1 MNGRDDSSERLEI
14 GGSRQV
20 DAVTTRVFDL
30 LGKRWSGPL
39 IAVLL
44 AGPAHFTE
52 LHRAVPGISERMLSE
67 RLAHLAAAGLVLREV
82 REGPPLRVQ
91 YRLTQ
96 AGVAI
101 RPALEELRDWALAHL
116 GNPAGGDPC

>member
-1 MNGRDDSSERLEI
+1 MERRGGTGERRKQGR
-14 GGSRQV
+14 SRQV

-52 LHRAVPGISERMLSE
+52 LHRAVPGISERMLSD
-67 RLAHLAAAGLVLREV
+67 RLAYLAAAGLVVREV
-82 REGPPLRVQ
+82 RPGPPLRVR

-101 RPALEELRDWALAHL
+101 RPALEELRVWALAHL
-116 GNPAGGDPC
+116 GDPAGDDPC

>member
-1 MNGRDDSSERLEI
+1 M
-14 GGSRQV
+14 

-44 AGPAHFTE
+44 GGPAHFTD
-52 LHRAVPGISERMLSE
+52 LRRAVPGISERMLSD
-67 RLAHLAAAGLVLREV
+67 RLTQLVTAGLVV
-82 REGPPLRVQ
+82 RDVSQGPPLRVR
-91 YRLTQ
+91 YHLTQ

-101 RPALEELRDWALAHL
+101 GPAMDELRDWARAHL
-116 GNPAGGDPC
+116 GDPAGDDPP

>member
-1 MNGRDDSSERLEI
+1 MKGRDGSDERHEH
-14 GGSRQV
+14 GTSRQV

-39 IAVLL
+39 ISVLL
-44 AGPAHFTE
+44 TDPAHFTE
-52 LHRAVPGISERMLSE
+52 LHRAVPGISERMLSD
-67 RLAHLAAAGLVLREV
+67 RLAHLTAAGLVVREV
-82 REGPPLRVQ
+82 EQGPPLRVR

-101 RPALEELRDWALAHL
+101 RPALEELRDWALTHL
-116 GNPAGGDPC
+116 GDHAGGDPP

>member
-1 MNGRDDSSERLEI
+1 MKGRDGSGERGEDSK
-14 GGSRQV
+14 SRQV
-20 DAVTTRVFDL
+20 DTVTTRVFDL

-52 LHRAVPGISERMLSE
+52 LHRAVPGISERMLSD
-67 RLAHLAAAGLVLREV
+67 RLARLAAAGLVVREV
-82 REGPPLRVQ
+82 SDGPPLRVR

-101 RPALEELRDWALAHL
+101 RPALEELRNWAVAHL
-116 GNPAGGDPC
+116 GDPAGGDPP

>member
-1 MNGRDDSSERLEI
+1 MKGRDGSGEWREH
-14 GGSRQV
+14 GESRQV
-20 DAVTTRVFDL
+20 DAATTRVFDL

-52 LHRAVPGISERMLSE
+52 LHRAVPGISGRVLSD
-67 RLAHLAAAGLVLREV
+67 RLAQLAAAGLVVREV

-96 AGVAI
+96 AGAAI
-101 RPALEELRDWALAHL
+101 RPALEELRDWALTHL
-116 GNPAGGDPC
+116 DE